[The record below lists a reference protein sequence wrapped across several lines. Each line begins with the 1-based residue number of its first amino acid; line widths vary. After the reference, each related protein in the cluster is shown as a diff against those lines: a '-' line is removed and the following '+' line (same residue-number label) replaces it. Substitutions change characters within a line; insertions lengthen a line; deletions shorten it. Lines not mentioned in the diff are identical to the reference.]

1 MSKNSR
7 QTIAPKPFNTK
18 ELCESHWKKLE
29 FYTKKEEVLVRYL
42 TSKVLFTKEVV
53 SDEEYIVLFLA
64 FERWSE
70 KIAIH
75 GIRNSKTYDLYL
87 FRSLYQSLENLRKL
101 TPDQRSELRL
111 KYYSFY
117 RGSTFSA
124 RFYYSV
130 KGQIQKI
137 YDLRV
142 KTRFPQQFPPKAF
155 VDKGYGDHGTAKNLA
170 IDGSPSWQEVASVHS
185 EDNLPGLTEKKQ
197 RYFESIRVHSSQ
209 ILRI

>member
-7 QTIAPKPFNTK
+7 QTIAPKPFTTNSIS
-18 ELCESHWKKLE
+18 ESHWKKLE

-42 TSKVLFTKEVV
+42 VSKILFTEEVV
-53 SDEEYIVLFLA
+53 SEEEYIVLFLA

-87 FRSLYQSLENLRKL
+87 YRSVFQSLENLRKYS
-101 TPDQRSELRL
+101 PEQRSELRL
-111 KYYSFY
+111 KHYDFY
-117 RGSTFSA
+117 RGKTFS
-124 RFYYSV
+124 RRYYYSV

-142 KTRFPQQFPPKAF
+142 KTRFPQRFPPKKF
-155 VDKGYGDHGTAKNLA
+155 VGKGYGDHGTARDLA
-170 IDGSPSWQEVASVHS
+170 KDGSLSWQEIAMTTV
-185 EDNLPGLTEKKQ
+185 ENNLPSWSEKVQ
-197 RYFESIRVHSSQ
+197 RYFDSIQVHPRQ
-209 ILRI
+209 ILRL